1 MAWRGSHRE
10 SEYYYDYRNHDENYD
25 GRQFKVFI
33 NEGEMEQIK
42 QWTLKKDN
50 IETGG
55 DLFGLWI
62 DKHTAVVQFVLG
74 PGENC
79 RRTSVSFYQDIN
91 YFESAGKYLTKNH
104 GLCNI
109 GQWHSHHRLSLT
121 YPSGGDEN
129 IVWENMEKHGLSR
142 YIVFIATIQEKQRV
156 SKAKVNCFLFEIN
169 NGRLLPVLR
178 ADNYDL
184 LPVNSTFRL
193 DKYILREIKKGAESL
208 NKSFNEKQDEERKYL
223 KRPR

>member
-1 MAWRGSHRE
+1 
-10 SEYYYDYRNHDENYD
+10 
-25 GRQFKVFI
+25 
-33 NEGEMEQIK
+33 MEQIK

-74 PGENC
+74 PGQCC
-79 RRTSVSFYQDIN
+79 RRTSVTFCQDIN
-91 YFESAGKYLTKNH
+91 YFETAGKYLTKNH

-109 GQWHSHHRLSLT
+109 GQWHSHHRMNLT
-121 YPSGGDEN
+121 YPSGGDEHT
-129 IVWENMEKHGLSR
+129 VWGNMPNLRLNR
-142 YIVFIATIQEKQRV
+142 YIVFIATIQEKQRGPE
-156 SKAKVNCFLFEIN
+156 AKVNCFLFEIN
-169 NGRLLPVLR
+169 NGRQLPVLR